1 MKQHFFIILELS
13 MPTRMSIDR
22 NNQASSKTGPRQY
35 LKIFIEVPNMLWK
48 VAQRRRKAIVFPQ
61 QSLFLL
67 IFPV

>member
-1 MKQHFFIILELS
+1 
-13 MPTRMSIDR
+13 MSIDR